1 MLILYH
7 EFFLVSKMKDN
18 DKDLA
23 EKLISVARTFKGTK
37 FMHQGRSSRGL
48 DCAGLVS
55 VSFREA
61 GLLKFDCGA
70 YSRDPVEF
78 KLVETLTEN
87 VGDAIYNVEDV
98 QTGDILVFKIDTVYP
113 CHLALKT
120 ETGMIHSY
128 AVARKVVEHDFD
140 FVWKSRF
147 YCAIRPHSLQK
158 TLINNESGENK

>member
-1 MLILYH
+1 MKNNDEEL
-7 EFFLVSKMKDN
+7 SK
-18 DKDLA
+18 
-23 EKLISVARTFKGTK
+23 KLIEVARLFKNTK

-55 VSFREA
+55 VAFREA
-61 GLLKFDCGA
+61 GLLKFDCSA

-87 VGDAIYNVEDV
+87 VGEAVYNIDEV

-113 CHLALKT
+113 CHLGLKT
-120 ETGMIHSY
+120 ESGMIHSY
-128 AVARKVVEHDFD
+128 AVAKKVVEHDFD

-147 YCAIRPHSLQK
+147 HCAIRPDCLQK
-158 TLINNESGENK
+158 TLINNESGE